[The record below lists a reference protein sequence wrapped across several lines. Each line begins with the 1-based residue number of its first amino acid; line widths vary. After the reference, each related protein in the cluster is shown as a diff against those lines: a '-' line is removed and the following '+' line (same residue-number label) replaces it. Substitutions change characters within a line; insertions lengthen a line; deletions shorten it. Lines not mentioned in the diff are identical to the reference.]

1 MSANTEY
8 PKIKTIFS
16 VVRYG
21 NVMNS
26 RGSVLPLFKELKK
39 KKYTR
44 LPITHEEMTRFWIS
58 LEDGV
63 EFVKNCLE
71 LER

>member
-1 MSANTEY
+1 
-8 PKIKTIFS
+8 
-16 VVRYG
+16 
-21 NVMNS
+21 MNS
-26 RGSVLPLFKELKK
+26 RGSVLPLFKELK

-63 EFVKNCLE
+63 EFVKIV
-71 LER
+71 

>member
-1 MSANTEY
+1 
-8 PKIKTIFS
+8 
-16 VVRYG
+16 
-21 NVMNS
+21 MNS

-63 EFVKNCLE
+63 EFVKIV
-71 LER
+71 